1 MKQEFTLTIEIYIE
15 DNQKR
20 VFIAEDNST
29 GVDYIVN
36 TNTIGDC
43 VDNYIENYHSKER
56 SKYEY

>member
-1 MKQEFTLTIEIYIE
+1 MKQEFTLTVEIYIE

-29 GVDYIVN
+29 GVDYIVD

-43 VDNYIENYHSKER
+43 VDHYIENYHSKGKE
-56 SKYEY
+56 